1 MNCSLDENG
10 GFGGGCTADGVDL
23 GCGLVQALIGS
34 GAAAQCP
41 NNNCTGIYGIQ
52 GDSFMGWIYGPTG
65 TIRMT
70 CQGPM
75 SNPTENCGGVTYPEA
90 WSLGAVGQVDQV
102 GMDIWHTGK
111 PIFGSASD
119 WVTAGTIYTGAGIVT
134 VVAAPAAPA
143 VADAYYAVNDYA
155 LELEAE
161 SPGTIKATADVI
173 RSLLSPMS
181 TTPPSTVSGFT
192 MRGIMWFW
200 MNKPF

>member
-1 MNCSLDENG
+1 MDLRADRHDKDDVSGTDEQSHRELRQCNLPG
-10 GFGGGCTADGVDL
+10 GMEC
-23 GCGLVQALIGS
+23 
-34 GAAAQCP
+34 
-41 NNNCTGIYGIQ
+41 
-52 GDSFMGWIYGPTG
+52 
-65 TIRMT
+65 
-70 CQGPM
+70 
-75 SNPTENCGGVTYPEA
+75 
-90 WSLGAVGQVDQV
+90 VGQVDDQV
-102 GMDIWHTGK
+102 GMDIWHSSTQCPTCGN
-111 PIFGSASD
+111 IFSSARD

-134 VVAAPAAPA
+134 VVAAPAFPA

-192 MRGIMWFW
+192 MRAIMWFW